1 MDNSVDTSPPPTAMT
16 APPQPPLNALNHN
29 HNIHNKTN
37 DSSQSLTNH
46 CKNTVLHPFDHQ
58 VGGHTQLM
66 LLDKS
71 TLCKPLVQREL
82 SFYLNI
88 PHELK
93 GFVPK
98 YKGVVEVHQTDGC
111 PILYH
116 PIKGSQLVETMA
128 SDDDNMDD
136 TGSHAQPE
144 LNFYVAFNSNDLCL
158 TFYWYLGFRSVAV
171 NNHNHN
177 IHNKTND
184 SSQSLTN
191 HCKNTVLHPFDHQ
204 VGGHTQLML
213 LDKSTLCK
221 PLVQRELSF
230 YLNIPHELKG
240 FVPKYKGVV
249 EVHQTDGCPIL
260 YHPIKNSQLV
270 ETMASDD
277 DNMDDTGSHAQ
288 PELKYAHHCTGH
300 RHLIDDYCK
309 KIYIRLKG
317 ALKTANRPIA
327 PVPVSDMGTRQHGD
341 DATDEKRHRQMAKCA
356 ASTSASLG
364 FRLCG
369 MQVYQQSVDSYQLYQ
384 VDKYYGRKISTETD
398 FMLLEN
404 ITSHYHLPCI
414 LDLKM
419 GTRQHGD
426 DATDEKRHRQMAKCA
441 ASTSASLGFRL
452 CGMQVYQQS
461 VDSYQ
466 LYQVDKYYGR
476 KISTETGL
484 KRELEV
490 YFKGRTHLISS
501 TIKRLKELRSI
512 VEDLRSTLRFFSTS
526 LLIVSEGCVGRRSA
540 SVARKR
546 PNMSSGEDDDS
557 SMDSLDSSVELNKS
571 PTKTTKG
578 QRRLKYVCQSDH
590 MRQVS
595 NQKID
600 IRMIDFA
607 HTSFS
612 SQSSTDGFIVGLDNL
627 IRLLN
632 QIREPDLRSCEEA
645 TEDSDEDGADITMA

>member
-1 MDNSVDTSPPPTAMT
+1 MDTESH
-16 APPQPPLNALNHN
+16 HN
-29 HNIHNKTN
+29 HPTPHQTQGPLVHNNHKTA
-37 DSSQSLTNH
+37 DSQTNH
-46 CKNTVLHPFDHQ
+46 PKNTVLHPFDHQ

-116 PIKGSQLVETMA
+116 PIKGSQLVETITA
-128 SDDDNMDD
+128 DDM
-136 TGSHAQPE
+136 
-144 LNFYVAFNSNDLCL
+144 NDE
-158 TFYWYLGFRSVAV
+158 S
-171 NNHNHN
+171 
-177 IHNKTND
+177 
-184 SSQSLTN
+184 
-191 HCKNTVLHPFDHQ
+191 
-204 VGGHTQLML
+204 
-213 LDKSTLCK
+213 
-221 PLVQRELSF
+221 
-230 YLNIPHELKG
+230 
-240 FVPKYKGVV
+240 
-249 EVHQTDGCPIL
+249 
-260 YHPIKNSQLV
+260 
-270 ETMASDD
+270 ET
-277 DNMDDTGSHAQ
+277 HAQ
-288 PELKYAHHCTGH
+288 PELKVQICSCND
-300 RHLIDDYCK
+300 R
-309 KIYIRLKG
+309 RLLQKDLHQTQG
-317 ALKTANRPIA
+317 RPQD
-327 PVPVSDMGTRQHGD
+327 S
-341 DATDEKRHRQMAKCA
+341 
-356 ASTSASLG
+356 
-364 FRLCG
+364 
-369 MQVYQQSVDSYQLYQ
+369 QQSYSSRPSQRY
-384 VDKYYGRKISTETD
+384 

-461 VDSYQ
+461 LDSYQ

-476 KISTETGL
+476 KINTETGL

-512 VEDLRSTLRFFSTS
+512 VDDLRSTLRFFSTS
-526 LLIVSEGCVGRRSA
+526 LLIVSEGCVGRRST

-546 PNMSSGEDDDS
+546 PNLSSGEDDDS
-557 SMDSLDSSVELNKS
+557 SMDSMDSSVELKCPSKS
-571 PTKTTKG
+571 SAAKE
-578 QRRLKYVCQSDH
+578 QRNRRLAYVCPSDH
-590 MRQVS
+590 SRQVS

-645 TEDSDEDGADITMA
+645 TEDSDDGADIAMS